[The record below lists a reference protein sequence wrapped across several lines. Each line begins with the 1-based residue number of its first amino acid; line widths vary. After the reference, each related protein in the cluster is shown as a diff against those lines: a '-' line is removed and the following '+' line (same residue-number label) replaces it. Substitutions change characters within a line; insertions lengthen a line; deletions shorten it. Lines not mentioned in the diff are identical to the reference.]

1 MKVPKPGRATLTLA
15 LLGCAASGQREA
27 KVAPV
32 DFSGEYEATQT
43 DQVAVCSPQPLPT
56 PLSPD
61 SAIIFPRNV
70 TNYEPFLIR
79 VQQDDSRLSATP
91 LDIKQRQPLG
101 GEFTGT
107 IEEDGSFTVTRNFR
121 DVEGQREGGRRFF
134 VEQQF
139 NASGK
144 FQQAAGT
151 ARVTFSSNVR
161 YQFREGSHSGPVF
174 TTCTVANSASGTR
187 RP

>member
-61 SAIIFPRNV
+61 SAITFPRNV

-79 VQQDDSRLSATP
+79 VQQDGSRLSATP

-101 GEFTGT
+101 GEFTGR
-107 IEEDGSFTVTRNFR
+107 IEEDGSFTTTRNYR
-121 DVEGQREGGRRFF
+121 EVEGPREGGHRFYM
-134 VEQQF
+134 EQQF
-139 NASGK
+139 NSSGK

-151 ARVTFSSNVR
+151 ARITFSSNVS

>member
-61 SAIIFPRNV
+61 SAITFSRSD
-70 TNYEPFLIR
+70 TTYEPFLIR
-79 VQQDDSRLSATP
+79 VQQDGSRLSATP
-91 LDIKQRQPLG
+91 LDISGNPSG
-101 GEFTGT
+101 GEFTGR
-107 IEEDGSFTVTRNFR
+107 IEEDGSFTTTRNFR
-121 DVEGQREGGRRFF
+121 EVEGQREGGHRFF

-139 NASGK
+139 NSSGK

-174 TTCTVANSASGTR
+174 TTCTVANSASGSR

>member
-61 SAIIFPRNV
+61 SAATFARDV
-70 TNYEPFLIR
+70 TNYEPFLVR
-79 VQQDDSRLSATP
+79 FQQDDSRLSGTP

-101 GEFTGT
+101 KEFTGRV
-107 IEEDGSFTVTRNFR
+107 EKDGSFTLSRNLR
-121 DVEGQREGGRRFF
+121 EVEGQREGGHRFF

-139 NASGK
+139 NVSGK
-144 FQQAAGT
+144 FQQAADAARFT
-151 ARVTFSSNVR
+151 ASGNVR
-161 YQFREGSHSGPVF
+161 FIFREGSHSGPVF
-174 TTCTVANSASGTR
+174 TTCTLANSASGTR

>member
-32 DFSGEYEATQT
+32 DFSGEYETTQT

-56 PLSPD
+56 PLSQD
-61 SAIIFPRNV
+61 SAITFPDTV
-70 TNYEPFLIR
+70 TNYEPFLVRI
-79 VQQDDSRLSATP
+79 QQHDSQLTGTA

-101 GEFTGT
+101 GEFTGK
-107 IEEDGSFTVTRNFR
+107 IEDDGSFTLTRNLR
-121 DVEGQREGGRRFF
+121 EVDGQREGGHRFF
-134 VEQQF
+134 IEQQF
-139 NASGK
+139 NVSGK

-151 ARVTFSSNVR
+151 ARLTASGNVR
-161 YQFREGSHSGPVF
+161 YVFREGSHSGPVF

>member
-1 MKVPKPGRATLTLA
+1 MKVPRPGRATLTLA
-15 LLGCAASGQREA
+15 LLGCAASSQREA
-27 KVAPV
+27 KLAPV
-32 DFSGEYEATQT
+32 DFSGEYETTQT

-56 PLSPD
+56 PLSQD
-61 SAIIFPRNV
+61 SAITFPRNV
-70 TNYEPFLIR
+70 TNYEPFLVR

-101 GEFTGT
+101 GEFTGK
-107 IEEDGSFTVTRNFR
+107 IEEDGSFTVTRNSR
-121 DVEGQREGGRRFF
+121 EVEGQREGGHRFF
-134 VEQQF
+134 VEDQH

-151 ARVTFSSNVR
+151 ARITWLGNVR
-161 YQFREGSHSGPVF
+161 LQFREGSHSGPVF
-174 TTCTVANSASGTR
+174 TTCTVANSGSGTR